1 MTKWVSMI
9 HATSREALVEF
20 INHFPF
26 RTPVLEITPP
36 CCGERRL
43 YRFVGNIPVNDVV
56 CKCGNRL
63 IKYDYQPL
71 QVTDGLLGERSIT
84 K

>member
-1 MTKWVSMI
+1 MSMI
-9 HATSREALVEF
+9 HAISREALVEF
-20 INHFPF
+20 VNQFPF

-43 YRFVGNIPVNDVV
+43 YRFVGNIPTNDVV
-56 CKCGNRL
+56 CKCGNLL
-63 IKYDYQPL
+63 IEYDYQPL
-71 QVTDGLLGERSIT
+71 QVIDGPSRERSIT